1 MAFTKIVGA
10 GIHTLS
16 NVHTHNINSSGII
29 TATSFVGPLDGTTGD
44 FSGNVTIDG
53 NLVVNGDTT
62 TLNTTLREV
71 EILRVDAN
79 SSAIAGIITQS
90 GSGYGLYVDGTTVL
104 GNTQL
109 LPSLGAGT
117 KAVAADLSG
126 NGNWVD
132 FTIFGG
138 RSGRSML
145 NFGDHDDQDVGA
157 IKYYHSD
164 NSLNFTTNGS
174 TTERLTIDAGGDVGI
189 NSTSPTAKLDIVEA
203 TSIAAVKI
211 KSGTNT
217 NQNPSL
223 TFSNDNGGGLMHL
236 GVFGSGASTYGANE
250 ANDGFIS
257 AIQQLSI
264 NSQNASGEIRFGI
277 GVPPTTKLSINSAGL
292 VTIPGDLDVDGHT
305 NLDNVSIAGVTT
317 TSSLFNIR
325 EAHNT
330 AYSATASPNAFT
342 VGNINSSAATNFTGI
357 HLFTDG
363 NGRGVVNLNA
373 LNNSTNAS
381 ADFAIQ
387 TRHSGTLAERFR
399 ITSTGDVGIGV
410 ATPNTKLD
418 VRGGSILVDAFNASG
433 DHGIFFRAGFIPSN
447 NPYNLSILAYD
458 HSGANKDGLSIN
470 AYDGIS
476 FCTGSNTRNQRVLI
490 NENGKFLVGINTTSN
505 YTWQPSARFAV
516 ESSGDASSIHFGL
529 RAGGSA
535 DPAIMM
541 LRRGGSTAWVHH
553 VGRIYT
559 DHNPSIYFQTS
570 FGAAPNSENF
580 QTHMTLKHNNGV
592 GIGTVSPSEK
602 LHITVP
608 NSNRKNILRLQHTGQ
623 RNFYIQG
630 QWGSSDLGGSNGILQ
645 YVDGGHLG
653 FRVGSSGN
661 VQLMLD
667 QGGKVGIHTSDPQSL
682 LHLYDGQPII
692 RLTKSDGAADNRHW
706 NIGANSANLLRIQ
719 ALNDSN
725 SGGGTLFDFYR
736 SGNNVNEFR
745 AMNAG
750 GYWFALNN
758 DQKQIVVGD
767 ISDIERKVDIQTGNG
782 DSVLI
787 RPNTGGDNSRGN
799 ANVINNLMIMRMPYG
814 ENASSST
821 NAGAKLGIVFTG
833 RNDGANYVDNPAKSA
848 AIYGVSEDTTAGYNR
863 IMGLAFHTSQFDAAQ
878 SEKVRITGGGNL
890 LVNTTGSSGAKIQIN
905 NHTFNGTHYAYS
917 TDRVGFQMN
926 GGLKALALCSTY
938 NDANHPE
945 YGLVFV
951 HGPTTSSYNNWAI
964 CPDGP
969 ALGNRLNLHY
979 GAQATNIHTANYR
992 KFSFTGEG
1000 FLVAPTHPSFRATRE
1015 GSEETISAN
1024 NIQTWNTVD
1033 GTNRSFDRYTAGGYG
1048 FNTSTHKYKV
1058 PVTGVWFFHAGVY
1071 TNSGQNCMFDIRTST
1086 QLLQRAEDNSG
1097 SNMPQNNIVSTSVVV
1112 TCNKDD
1118 EVYVQQSGGQGKM
1131 IQGTGYI
1138 SFGGHFIG

>member
-90 GSGYGLYVDGTTVL
+90 GSGHALYVDGTTIL
-104 GNTQL
+104 GNSQYVPTFDAGTQL
-109 LPSLGAGT
+109 
-117 KAVAADLSG
+117 AVAQLSG
-126 NGNWVD
+126 NSNSVD
-132 FTIFGG
+132 MTILGG
-138 RSGRSML
+138 RAGKSMIR
-145 NFGDHDDQDVGA
+145 FGDHDSNNRGSIQYHHTDES
-157 IKYYHSD
+157 IKFY
-164 NSLNFTTNGS
+164 NNGEGV
-174 TTERLTIDAGGDVGI
+174 TPKLTIDA
-189 NSTSPTAKLDIVEA
+189 
-203 TSIAAVKI
+203 
-211 KSGTNT
+211 
-217 NQNPSL
+217 
-223 TFSNDNGGGLMHL
+223 NG
-236 GVFGSGASTYGANE
+236 
-250 ANDGFIS
+250 
-257 AIQQLSI
+257 
-264 NSQNASGEIRFGI
+264 
-277 GVPPTTKLSINSAGL
+277 
-292 VTIPGDLDVDGHT
+292 
-305 NLDNVSIAGVTT
+305 NVSIAGVTT
-317 TSSLFNIR
+317 GTIFKVPDATNVNGATNHIAIGDNSDLKLYHDNNGDAQIFNSTGHLTIVN
-325 EAHNT
+325 NT
-330 AYSATASPNAFT
+330 AGRVINLQPKSGANGVIARYEGAAELYHNGNLKFATTSQGIDVTGHSELDNVNVSGIAT
-342 VGNINSSAATNFTGI
+342 VGGFQVDHGSSSNQVIDIKTTATSGASRIRFMESGSDRAELTYSHDNDLLELIGMS
-357 HLFTDG
+357 G
-363 NGRGVVNLNA
+363 NGISLI
-373 LNNSTNAS
+373 TN
-381 ADFAIQ
+381 
-387 TRHSGTLAERFR
+387 GYGNERVR
-399 ITSTGDVGIGV
+399 ITSAGDVGIGV
-410 ATPNTKLD
+410 TSPSTKLE
-418 VRGGSILVDAFNASG
+418 VGGGSILVDAFNTSG
-433 DHGIFFRAGFIPSN
+433 DHGIFFRRGFHSTN
-447 NPYNLSILAYD
+447 SPYNVSILAHD

-490 NENGKFLVGINTTSN
+490 NESGKFLVGIHTTSEA
-505 YTWQPSARFAV
+505 YTWSPKARFAV
-516 ESSGDASSIHFGL
+516 EVANDPSSIHLGL

-535 DPAIMM
+535 DPAIIM
-541 LRRGGSTAWVHH
+541 LRRGGSSPWVHH

-559 DHNPSIYFQTS
+559 NHYPSIYFQTS
-570 FGAAPNSENF
+570 FSAAPGSENF
-580 QTHMTLKHNNGV
+580 QTHMVMAHNIGV
-592 GIGTVSPSEK
+592 GIGTISPSEK
-602 LHITVP
+602 LHVTVP

-630 QWGSSDLGGSNGILQ
+630 QWGSSDMGGSNGILQ
-645 YVDGGHLG
+645 FVDGGHLG

-682 LHLYDGQPII
+682 LHLYHDEPII
-692 RLTKSDGAADNRHW
+692 RLTKINGSANNRNW
-706 NIGANSANLLRIQ
+706 NIGANTANLLRLQ
-719 ALNDSN
+719 AIDDSGA
-725 SGGGTLFDFYR
+725 GGGTLFDIFR
-736 SGNNVNEFR
+736 SGNNINEFR
-745 AMNAG
+745 AMNSG

-814 ENASSST
+814 ENAATSA
-821 NAGAKLGIVFTG
+821 NVGAKLGIVFTG
-833 RNDGANYVDNPAKSA
+833 RNDGLDYVDNPSKSA
-848 AIYGVSEDTTAGYNR
+848 SIYGVSEDTSAGYNR
-863 IMGLAFHTSQFDAAQ
+863 IMGLAFHTSGFDAAQ
-878 SEKVRITGGGNL
+878 TEKVRITGGGNL

-951 HGPTTSSYNNWAI
+951 HGPTTSSYNNWGI

-969 ALGNRLNLHY
+969 AKGNSLNFHY

-1000 FLVAPTHPSFRATRE
+1000 FLIKPKHPSFRANRE
-1015 GSEETISAN
+1015 GTDVDINAGSIQQWN
-1024 NIQTWNTVD
+1024 NVS
-1033 GTNRSFDRYTAGGYG
+1033 GSNRSFDRYTDGGYG

-1058 PVTGVWFFHAGVY
+1058 PVTGVWYFHAAVY
-1071 TNSGQNCMFDIRTST
+1071 TNTGQSCMFDIKTSS

-1097 SNMPQNNIVSTSVVV
+1097 SNMPNNNIVHASVVV
-1112 TCNKDD
+1112 TCDKDD
-1118 EVYVQQSGGQGKM
+1118 EVYVEQSGGQCQM

-1138 SFGGHFIG
+1138 SFDGYFIG